1 MITYFAFLF
10 GLCCGLLVCS
20 GIWLSVIVSDG
31 FKYLKYEIHDTSD
44 WDNKHSALPE
54 KQ

>member
-10 GLCCGLLVCS
+10 GLCCGILVGL

-31 FKYLKYEIHDTSD
+31 FKYFNHEIPDNNTLNHEHSVLSD
-44 WDNKHSALPE
+44 R
-54 KQ
+54 